1 MVVLVVVAV
10 AVAVVEVVVAVDVAV
25 VAVGQARHLR
35 VADDLRGEQ
44 RLSDRL
50 DERRLVRLEGGGRRL
65 GRGAARPGEHLGG
78 GDALGFER
86 GEAAREDGL
95 A

>member
-1 MVVLVVVAV
+1 MVVVAVVAVAVVVVAV
-10 AVAVVEVVVAVDVAV
+10 AVAV

-50 DERRLVRLEGGGRRL
+50 DERRLVRLQRGGRRL
-65 GRGAARPGEHLGG
+65 GRGAARPGEDLGG
-78 GDALGFER
+78 GDALGLER
-86 GEAAREDGL
+86 GEAAREHGL

>member
-1 MVVLVVVAV
+1 MVVVVVVAV
-10 AVAVVEVVVAVDVAV
+10 AVAVAVAVVVVEVV

-44 RLSDRL
+44 RLADRL
-50 DERRLVRLEGGGRRL
+50 DEARLVRLEGGGRRL
-65 GRGAARPGEHLGG
+65 GRGAARPGEDLGG

>member
-1 MVVLVVVAV
+1 MVVVVVAV
-10 AVAVVEVVVAVDVAV
+10 AVAVAVVVVEVV

-44 RLSDRL
+44 RLADRL
-50 DERRLVRLEGGGRRL
+50 DEARLVRLQRGGRRL
-65 GRGAARPGEHLGG
+65 GRGAARPGEDLGG